1 MRWPHK
7 VRRSSAVGQPIL
19 AAGGLQAAFSLR
31 LCFARDYVLTVR
43 RSERRLPHWDTV
55 DQPLFVT
62 FRLYGS
68 LPQNRVFP
76 HSKLTSGE
84 AFVAMDKLLDAA
96 LTGPRFLQR
105 PEVAEIVVT
114 ALKSGERDFNRY
126 ELHAF
131 VVMANH
137 VHLLVTPKLIATKWL
152 GPLKGATAYEANK
165 LLGTQGRPFW
175 QDKSYDHLVHSGE
188 EFRRIERYI
197 QNNPVKAGIV
207 ESPGD
212 FRWSSASTAA

>member
-1 MRWPHK
+1 
-7 VRRSSAVGQPIL
+7 
-19 AAGGLQAAFSLR
+19 LR
-31 LCFARDYVLTVR
+31 LYFERDYVVRVR

-76 HSKLTSGE
+76 HTTLTSGE

-96 LTGPRFLQR
+96 VTGPRFLQR
-105 PEVAEIVVT
+105 PEVAEIIVT
-114 ALKSGERDFNRY
+114 ALKSGQHEFHRY

-137 VHLLVTPKLIATKWL
+137 VHLLITPRVIATKWL
-152 GPLKGATAYEANK
+152 GALKGFTAHEANR
-165 LLGTQGRPFW
+165 LLGTQGRTFW
-175 QDKSYDHLVHSGE
+175 QDESYDHLVHSGE

-197 QNNPVKAGIV
+197 LNNPVKAGMAA
-207 ESPGD
+207 SPAD
-212 FRWSSASTAA
+212 FPWSGATAA